1 MQLANHSSGQIGST
15 SVLVGFGATS
25 RLQTVNKR
33 ATTDFI
39 KHHSLVFFFARV
51 YVHSI
56 TGIGQTH
63 YLIVHCL
70 VV

>member
-39 KHHSLVFFFARV
+39 KHHSLVFFLPAFM
-51 YVHSI
+51 SI
-56 TGIGQTH
+56 PSPVSAKRTI
-63 YLIVHCL
+63 
-70 VV
+70 